1 MKFLQIAIPKE
12 LHRAFK
18 KYCFERDITM
28 TEVIT
33 RFIKKILDKVE
44 NI

>member
-1 MKFLQIAIPKE
+1 MKFLQIAIPKD

-28 TEVIT
+28 TEVII
-33 RFIKKILDKVE
+33 RCIKKILDKTE